1 MQLRPAYPNL
11 SENLYLPEPSNAF
24 IEVNNSHEDLF
35 KEDYSIEDKLYPHE
49 IFTPNEDVPEE
60 RNDQSNEMYE
70 PEGAMMMVSLDN
82 VDQDKVVSGD
92 IIYYDGGTDDLEEET
107 VAEALTRKI
116 GHAAEEDSAEN
127 VIFDDFE
134 ETVEDMVVDESQNS
148 FIVYPS
154 NYIAGFDKGAN
165 GHILSN
171 IDSIDPHEDFVMSE
185 IDDFVTSP
193 IDLNTVEV
201 ITPLSEELVTD
212 QKMEEVMNSN
222 TKIVSMLENTL
233 EMQAYLFNKFFS
245 YIG

>member
-1 MQLRPAYPNL
+1 MHQHKPFTTN
-11 SENLYLPEPSNAF
+11 EDF
-24 IEVNNSHEDLF
+24 IEKSKDLA
-35 KEDYSIEDKLYPHE
+35 
-49 IFTPNEDVPEE
+49 
-60 RNDQSNEMYE
+60 NEMYE

-116 GHAAEEDSAEN
+116 GHAAKEELAESM
-127 VIFDDFE
+127 ISDDFE
-134 ETVEDMVVDESQNS
+134 ETVEDMLVDESQNS

-165 GHILSN
+165 GHELSN
-171 IDSIDPHEDFVMSE
+171 INNINPDEDFVMSE

-201 ITPLSEELVTD
+201 ITPPSEELVTD